1 MLQVIPPQPFIILP
15 QERNNEQGW
24 DGMRGQCGAPS
35 TNLGDCMTK
44 TFLQMSIRH
53 LWFSRFAHVGN
64 CVTKKF
70 FKGFFIQHDPMRMG
84 GKWIKHLLQKWFS
97 ILKAIMWFFEIHS
110 ATIWF
115 QKHYNESEF
124 CDIWQ
129 IITCARYWY
138 WMTFEMLSSRGNWD
152 LIDFLRP
159 PRKYIF
165 GSLLPPHLLCDNHI

>member
-1 MLQVIPPQPFIILP
+1 MGCEDSVEPPPPTWGIVWQKHFFKCPFVICDFQDLPMWGIVWQKNFI
-15 QERNNEQGW
+15 
-24 DGMRGQCGAPS
+24 
-35 TNLGDCMTK
+35 
-44 TFLQMSIRH
+44 
-53 LWFSRFAHVGN
+53 
-64 CVTKKF
+64 
-70 FKGFFIQHDPMRMG
+70 KGFFIQHDPMRMG

>member
-1 MLQVIPPQPFIILP
+1 MGCEDSVEPPPPTWGIVWQKHFFKCPFVICDFPDLPMWGIVWQKIFI
-15 QERNNEQGW
+15 
-24 DGMRGQCGAPS
+24 
-35 TNLGDCMTK
+35 
-44 TFLQMSIRH
+44 
-53 LWFSRFAHVGN
+53 
-64 CVTKKF
+64 
-70 FKGFFIQHDPMRMG
+70 KGFFIQHDPMRMG